1 MVLLVFNIVLFLDL
15 LELVAKQILL
25 SFGSNFFLVSG
36 IQVGLEL
43 GRLFAKRLNLVADI
57 LKLGP

>member
-1 MVLLVFNIVLFLDL
+1 MVFNFVLFFDL

-25 SFGSNFFLVSG
+25 SFGCNFFFVSG
-36 IQVGLEL
+36 IQVGLEF
-43 GRLFAKRLNLVADI
+43 GRLFTETLYLVADI